1 VGYYSVDSFSTWQLS
16 DSMTCPWPPC
26 INPLQRPIPQL
37 GAINVFESAA
47 TSTYHGLT
55 FSLRR
60 RMTHGLYFRVA
71 YTYAHA
77 IDDGQDALLVGR
89 PVTVQNTYSPNA
101 ERSSSV
107 TDQRHR
113 FVVSWIAEPRPFHA
127 GQEFLGWIFNDWRF
141 SGTVTAGSGRPFD
154 ARVVGDPNKDLN
166 TSNDRLPGYGRNA
179 FVGPDYATTNVRLSR
194 EVHLGE
200 RLRLVALGEVFNL
213 LNRFNGRVNV
223 TDDAFLNS
231 AGNFVQI
238 DKRIGFKYF
247 PAQYRLTGDFLQA
260 TNAYA
265 PRQVQFALRLT
276 F

>member
-1 VGYYSVDSFSTWQLS
+1 VDSFSTWQLS

-26 INPLQRPIPQL
+26 INPLVRPIPQL

-77 IDDGQDALLVGR
+77 IDDGQDGLLVGR
-89 PVTVQNTYSPNA
+89 PVTVQNTYSPNS
-101 ERSSSV
+101 ERASSV

-127 GQEFLGWIFNDWRF
+127 GQEFLGRIFNSWRF

-154 ARVVGDPNKDLN
+154 ARVLGDPNRDLN
-166 TSNDRLPGYGRNA
+166 SSNDRLPGYGRNA
-179 FVGPDYATTNVRLSR
+179 FVGPDYATANVRLSR

-200 RLRLVALGEVFNL
+200 RLRLVALGEIFNL
-213 LNRFNGRVNV
+213 FNRFNGRVNI

-238 DKRIGFKYF
+238 DKQVGFKYF
-247 PAQYRLTGDFLQA
+247 PAQYRVTGDFLHA
-260 TNAYA
+260 TDAYA